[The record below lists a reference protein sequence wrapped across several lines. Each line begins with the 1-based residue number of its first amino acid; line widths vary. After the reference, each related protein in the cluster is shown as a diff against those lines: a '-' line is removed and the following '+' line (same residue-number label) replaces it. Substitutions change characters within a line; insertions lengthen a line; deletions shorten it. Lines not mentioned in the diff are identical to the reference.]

1 MHISDSLALDASGLT
16 LTRGG
21 HLVGDAKVSRAGN
34 VQQYYG
40 REIGLTGDEAG
51 QVFGVYRDPDV
62 VFREDSMRSLAGRT
76 VTRDHPPEGVDA
88 DNWKALTVGHVG
100 GIIKRDGEHVVASMA
115 IMDAAAVKEVMGG
128 ARCLSA
134 GYTVEIVRDEGIAP
148 DGTPYQFRQSG
159 DLRFNHVAYLPNNN
173 PRAGN
178 TRIGDDRGI
187 PPHPSNKRRSR
198 PMTDNLRKV
207 VLDGISIETTDQGAE
222 AVSKLQKQL
231 SDAAAAIESAT
242 TKSAETIAT
251 KDAELAKKDAE
262 IDDLKGKIMDDAALD
277 ARVQSRADLIGK
289 ANQIAK
295 DVKVEGLSDAAIR
308 KAVVVAKLG
317 DAAVKDKPEAY
328 IDARFDILAEGIGK
342 TQADP
347 VRGVIADG
355 VQHTDAATAAAQART
370 AYIDQQRNAWKG
382 EAPATK
388 Q

>member
-1 MHISDSLALDASGLT
+1 
-16 LTRGG
+16 
-21 HLVGDAKVSRAGN
+21 
-34 VQQYYG
+34 
-40 REIGLTGDEAG
+40 
-51 QVFGVYRDPDV
+51 
-62 VFREDSMRSLAGRT
+62 
-76 VTRDHPPEGVDA
+76 
-88 DNWKALTVGHVG
+88 
-100 GIIKRDGEHVVASMA
+100 
-115 IMDAAAVKEVMGG
+115 
-128 ARCLSA
+128 
-134 GYTVEIVRDEGIAP
+134 
-148 DGTPYQFRQSG
+148 
-159 DLRFNHVAYLPNNN
+159 
-173 PRAGN
+173 
-178 TRIGDDRGI
+178 
-187 PPHPSNKRRSR
+187 
-198 PMTDNLRKV
+198 MTDNLRKV

-277 ARVQSRADLIGK
+277 ARVQARADLIGK
-289 ANQIAK
+289 AIQIAK

-317 DAAVKDKPEAY
+317 DAAVKDKPDAY

>member
-1 MHISDSLALDASGLT
+1 
-16 LTRGG
+16 
-21 HLVGDAKVSRAGN
+21 
-34 VQQYYG
+34 
-40 REIGLTGDEAG
+40 
-51 QVFGVYRDPDV
+51 
-62 VFREDSMRSLAGRT
+62 
-76 VTRDHPPEGVDA
+76 
-88 DNWKALTVGHVG
+88 
-100 GIIKRDGEHVVASMA
+100 
-115 IMDAAAVKEVMGG
+115 
-128 ARCLSA
+128 
-134 GYTVEIVRDEGIAP
+134 
-148 DGTPYQFRQSG
+148 
-159 DLRFNHVAYLPNNN
+159 
-173 PRAGN
+173 
-178 TRIGDDRGI
+178 
-187 PPHPSNKRRSR
+187 
-198 PMTDNLRKV
+198 MTDNLRKV

-382 EAPATK
+382 EASATK